1 MNILRFLQK
10 WDYVSLF
17 CCIVLVVGQVY
28 LDLKLPEYLNLV
40 IQYATT
46 TGDMT
51 EIWTNGALMLACALG
66 SAVLAVF
73 TGYFAS
79 RISAGFSNRVRA
91 NIFGKVQGFSM
102 QEINKFSTPSLIT
115 RCTNDITQIQLTIA
129 MGLQVIIKAP
139 ILAIWAICKISN
151 THWEWTLSIAIA
163 VVLMLIFF
171 AIAILVTFPKFR
183 KLQKQTDDVNASA
196 RENLQGVRVIR
207 AYNAEEYQ
215 QKKFDKTNDTLTN
228 TNMFVT
234 RMMSVLFPFI
244 TLIMSGVTL
253 AIYILSAY
261 IFNDTAVLARPLVI
275 GNMME
280 YCSYAIQIIMAF
292 MMIVMIFVMLPR
304 AITAGKRINEVMNTP
319 ENIKDG
325 TIISGIEGKSGEV
338 VFDNV
343 SFKYPDAEENVLENI
358 SFTAK
363 KGETVA
369 FIGSTGSGKS
379 TLINLVP
386 RFYDATAGEITV
398 DGVNVRDYKLD
409 ALHDKIGYIPQK
421 AVLFSGTIASNVAYG
436 DKNNAK
442 LPDDNIKTAVE
453 VAQAKD
459 FVEKKENQYYS
470 PISQGGTNLSG
481 GQKQRISIARAIC
494 RDPEIYIFDD
504 TFSALDYK
512 TDRNLRSALKKY
524 TKDATVLIVAQRIGT
539 IKDADKIIVLDNG
552 KMVGSD
558 THEELLKSCP
568 VYQEIALSQLSKEEL
583 ENE

>member
-1 MNILRFLQK
+1 MNILRYLQK
-10 WDYVSLF
+10 WDYLALF
-17 CCIVLVVGQVY
+17 FCIVLIVGQVY
-28 LDLKLPEYLNLV
+28 LDLELPEYLNLV

-46 TGDMT
+46 TGDMAQ
-51 EIWTNGALMLACALG
+51 IWTNGGYMLACALG
-66 SAVLAVF
+66 SAILAVV
-73 TGYFAS
+73 TGYFAAKL
-79 RISAGFSNRVRA
+79 SAGFSNRLRG

-129 MGLQVIIKAP
+129 MGLQVMLKAP
-139 ILAIWAICKISN
+139 VLAIWAICKISSS
-151 THWEWTLSIAIA
+151 HWQWTLSVAITVA
-163 VVLMLIFF
+163 LMLTFF
-171 AIAILVTFPKFR
+171 LIAILVTFPKFR

-215 QKKFDKTNDTLTN
+215 QKKFDKTNENLTK
-228 TNMFVT
+228 TSMFVT
-234 RMMSVLFPFI
+234 RMMSTLFPFI

-253 AIYILSAY
+253 SIYILSAY
-261 IFNDTAVLARPLVI
+261 IFNDTALALRPLVI

-292 MMIVMIFVMLPR
+292 MMIVIIFVMLPR
-304 AITAGKRINEVMNTP
+304 AITAGKRINEVLNTP
-319 ENIKDG
+319 ESIKNG
-325 TIISGIEGKSGEV
+325 SLLSGDNTKIGEV

-343 SFKYPDAEENVLENI
+343 SFKYPDAEENVLDDI

-379 TLINLVP
+379 TLVNLVS
-386 RFYDATAGEITV
+386 RFYDTTKGNVFV
-398 DGVNVRDYKLD
+398 DGVNVRDYNLD

-436 DKNNAK
+436 DKGGEP
-442 LPDDNIKTAVE
+442 LGEENIKTAVE
-453 VAQAKD
+453 IAQAKD
-459 FVEKKENQYYS
+459 FVEGKDGQYS
-470 PISQGGTNLSG
+470 STVSQGGTNLSG
-481 GQKQRISIARAIC
+481 GQKQRISIARAVC
-494 RDPEIYIFDD
+494 RNPEIYIFDD

-539 IKDADKIIVLDNG
+539 IKDADKIIVLDDG
-552 KMVGSD
+552 KMVGYG

-583 ENE
+583 GNE

>member
-1 MNILRFLQK
+1 MNILRCLQK

-66 SAVLAVF
+66 SALLAVI

-102 QEINKFSTPSLIT
+102 QEITKFSTPSLIT

-139 ILAIWAICKISN
+139 VLAIWAICKISN
-151 THWEWTLSIAIA
+151 THWEWTLAIAIA
-163 VVLMLIFF
+163 VVLMLVFF
-171 AIAILVTFPKFR
+171 TVAILVTFPKFR

-234 RMMSVLFPFI
+234 RMMSLLFPFI

-261 IFNDTAVLARPLVI
+261 IFNDTTLLARPLVI

-325 TIISGIEGKSGEV
+325 TIISGMQGKSGEV

-459 FVEKKENQYYS
+459 FVEKKEGQYS
-470 PISQGGTNLSG
+470 APISQGGTNLSG

-552 KMVGSD
+552 KMVGSG

>member
-66 SAVLAVF
+66 SAVLAVI

-129 MGLQVIIKAP
+129 MGLQVILKAP
-139 ILAIWAICKISN
+139 VLAVWAICKISN
-151 THWEWTLSIAIA
+151 THWEWTLAIAIA
-163 VVLMLIFF
+163 VVLMLVFF
-171 AIAILVTFPKFR
+171 AVAILVTFPKFR

-261 IFNDTAVLARPLVI
+261 IFNDTNLLARPLVI

-304 AITAGKRINEVMNTP
+304 AFTAGKRINEVLNTP

-325 TIISGIEGKSGEV
+325 TVTCGIEGKSGEV

-386 RFYDATAGEITV
+386 RFYDATAGKITI

-436 DKNNAK
+436 DKNNAQ

-453 VAQAKD
+453 IAQAKD
-459 FVEKKENQYYS
+459 FVEKKENQYS
-470 PISQGGTNLSG
+470 APISQGGTNLSG

-552 KMVGSD
+552 KMVGSG